1 MSPWRSALL
10 AGIFLML
17 VPSAHAAK
25 TARDM
30 LPRICQLLEEHADA
44 NGISPH
50 FFARLIW
57 KESLFRPDAVSH
69 KGAQGIAQFI
79 PSTARLRGLKNAFD
93 IEQAIPASASYLADL
108 KRQFGNS
115 ALAAAAYNSGENRV
129 ARWILRGGNLPAET
143 EDYVYSIFGKPAESF
158 RKLEGSV
165 DIPPLKPD
173 LPFQKACMLMPVSSG
188 ALHVQAPRKP
198 WGVQVAG
205 HFNRGVALRL
215 WEQTRRKLPANLRN
229 ISPNVDRVKST
240 RGSKRIYAVR
250 LGADSR
256 AEAERMCTRMRQ
268 SGGACIVVRNR

>member
-1 MSPWRSALL
+1 
-10 AGIFLML
+10 
-17 VPSAHAAK
+17 
-25 TARDM
+25 M
-30 LPRICQLLEEHADA
+30 LPRICELLEVHAEKH
-44 NGISPH
+44 GISPH

-79 PSTARLRGLKNAFD
+79 PSTAKLRGLKDAFD

-129 ARWILRGGNLPAET
+129 ARWKVRGGSLPAET
-143 EDYVYSIFGKPAESF
+143 EDYVFSIFGKPAESF
-158 RKLEGSV
+158 RKFEGKV
-165 DIPPLKPD
+165 DIKPLKAN
-173 LPFQKACMLMPVSSG
+173 LPFRKACMLMPVSSG

-205 HFNRGVALRL
+205 HFQRGVALRL
-215 WEQTRRKLPANLRN
+215 WEQTRRNLPASLRG

-240 RGSKRIYAVR
+240 RGRKHIYAVR

-256 AEAERMCTRMRQ
+256 AEAERMCSRLRQ
-268 SGGACIVVRNR
+268 AGGACIVVRNR